1 MYTITINLNSDPSK
15 IWDFLLVY
23 SSFVCTVGWCKYL
36 RAAPLE
42 LQPVTRIIVSA
53 LLVRYPVVGE
63 GEDTRL
69 VPVSGCLAPAIHLL
83 IRQTTRHIQGVAI
96 PLFCAL
102 LT

>member
-1 MYTITINLNSDPSK
+1 MVSVC
-15 IWDFLLVY
+15 VY
-23 SSFVCTVGWCKYL
+23 LC
-36 RAAPLE
+36 AAPLK

-83 IRQTTRHIQGVAI
+83 VRQTTRHIQGVAT
-96 PLFCAL
+96 PFVCAL

>member
-1 MYTITINLNSDPSK
+1 MFLCLLYGHQHYLPKQDTIEI
-15 IWDFLLVY
+15 FL
-23 SSFVCTVGWCKYL
+23 FCTVGWCEYL

-83 IRQTTRHIQGVAI
+83 VRQTTRHIQGVATPFI
-96 PLFCAL
+96 CAL